1 MSDPVEASQG
11 GVRVE
16 LAAPLVAVV
25 TLDRPPV
32 NALGREIR
40 EALLLTF
47 DSLQE
52 RSDVGAIVLTARGN
66 VFCAGADLK
75 EKATLGQRPGDRTR
89 ADRLTREL
97 FFSILDSGRPVI
109 AAVNGA
115 AIGAGFVLASCCDM
129 IVAANTAVFAVPE
142 IDVGQGGGA
151 SFLRRILPA
160 SKVRRLVL
168 TGERVPASEL
178 HRLGAVEEC
187 VEPSRLMETAV
198 GIASVIA
205 AKSPVAVRH
214 IRGSFSAVEELG
226 LREGFRLEQ
235 NYSKDLTR
243 SPDAKEARSAFL
255 EKRKPRFS
263 PPE

>member
-1 MSDPVEASQG
+1 MSDPVDSSA
-11 GVRVE
+11 GVHVE
-16 LAAPLVAVV
+16 LAVPLVAVV

-32 NALGREIR
+32 NALGAEIR
-40 EALLLTF
+40 ETLLQTF

-52 RSDVGAIVLTARGN
+52 RGDVAAIVLTAHGK

-97 FFSILDSGRPVI
+97 FFAILDSGKPVI

-115 AIGAGFVLASCCDM
+115 AMGAGFVLASCCDM
-129 IVAANTAVFAVPE
+129 IVAANTALFAMPE

-168 TGERVPASEL
+168 TGERIPAAEL
-178 HRLGAVEEC
+178 YRLGAIEEC
-187 VEPSRLMETAV
+187 VEPARLMETAV

-205 AKSPVAVRH
+205 SKSPVAVRS

-243 SPDAKEARSAFL
+243 SADAKEARSAFL
-255 EKRKPRFS
+255 EKRKPHFS
-263 PPE
+263 QPE